1 MGKSSLTGTTAIVT
15 GGSRGIGPY
24 IAEALVRTGARVAL
38 VARSERELEA
48 GAQKLVEAGGEV
60 IAVPA
65 DITSAQARRELVE
78 TVERRLGPVDVLVN
92 NAGGDLQREFH
103 NLTEE
108 EVQGL
113 LELNLTSAVL
123 LTRLVL
129 PGMLERGRGHVVN
142 VSSMAGRVSFPYSEA
157 YAAAKDGLIAFTRVL
172 RADYRGCGVS
182 ASTLVLGPVAEAG
195 LGARTAE
202 EVGLKLPPVG
212 LVSPAKI
219 GKLTVRAIRRDQRE
233 LAVLPGPGKLL
244 RALMDRFPGL
254 GSAMNRVTGVN
265 RSMRKVAEYR
275 EREAGLAAAEHAAG
289 GSRIPR
295 GASSA
300 RERMTGETG

>member
-1 MGKSSLTGTTAIVT
+1 MGKFDLIGATAIVT

-24 IAEALVRTGARVAL
+24 IAEALVRQGARVAL
-38 VARSERELEA
+38 VARSEPELEA
-48 GAQKLVEAGGEV
+48 NARRLTAAAGEV

-65 DITSAQARRELVE
+65 DITSAPARRELIQ
-78 TVERRLGPVDVLVN
+78 TVERRLGRVDVLVN

-103 NLTEE
+103 NLTED

-142 VSSMAGRVSFPYSEA
+142 VSSMAGRVSFPYTEA

-172 RADYRGCGVS
+172 RADYRGRGVS
-182 ASTLVLGPVAEAG
+182 ASTLILGPVGEAG
-195 LGARTAE
+195 VGARTADD
-202 EVGLKLPPVG
+202 VGIKLPPVG
-212 LVSPAKI
+212 LVLPAKVAT
-219 GKLTVRAIRRDQRE
+219 LTVKAIRRDKRE
-233 LAVLPGPGKLL
+233 LAVLPGPGKFL

-254 GSAMNRVTGVN
+254 GPALNRATGT
-265 RSMRKVAEYR
+265 SQTMRTVAEYR
-275 EREAGLAAAEHAAG
+275 EREARLAATD
-289 GSRIPR
+289 R
-295 GASSA
+295 GA
-300 RERMTGETG
+300 REGRVAGETC